1 MNKNIIDY
9 LTGELNPFN
18 KLKFK
23 LRLLRNKE
31 MKKTLNDYKKT
42 WNALELWEE
51 KIPLPDIEI
60 IKRFNHGVSIRHVF
74 TLTRSILII
83 ALIGL
88 GVGFYIGYNSYIS
101 ENDYMNYAM
110 EVLYEE

>member
-9 LTGELNPFN
+9 LTGELNIFN
-18 KLKFK
+18 KLRFK
-23 LRLLRNKE
+23 WQLLRNKE
-31 MKKTLNDYKKT
+31 MKKTLHEYIKI
-42 WNALELWEE
+42 WNSLELWEE

-60 IKRFNHGVSIRHVF
+60 VKGFNYGFSIIHAFMRI
-74 TLTRSILII
+74 RAILII

>member
-9 LTGELNPFN
+9 LTGELNLFSM
-18 KLKFK
+18 LKFK
-23 LRLLRNKE
+23 WQLLINKE
-31 MKKTLNDYKKT
+31 MKKTLNEYKKT

-60 IKRFNHGVSIRHVF
+60 VKRFNYGFSIRHAI
-74 TLTRSILII
+74 TQTRAILII

-88 GVGFYIGYNSYIS
+88 GVGFYIGYYSYIS
-101 ENDYMNYAM
+101 ENDYMNYAL